1 MNPLDD
7 PKVKQQFQ
15 VLGYTKILGYVLLL
29 VGCAVLAWN
38 AGWWIT
44 IGIVLMFAGNNAA
57 SNANVGLALM
67 KVTSLMLETFEMAP
81 KQRNCVDEA
90 AELLKRAHAELN
102 GRR

>member
-1 MNPLDD
+1 MDPFKD
-7 PKVKQQFQ
+7 PKVQQQ
-15 VLGYTKILGYVLLL
+15 VKALGYTKLFGYILLL

-44 IGIVLMFAGNNAA
+44 GGVLLMFAGNNAA

-67 KVTSLMLETFEMAP
+67 KVTSLMLETFDLAP
-81 KQRNCVDEA
+81 KKRDCIDEA